1 MLLLPALTAAACAQP
16 TPDLLQLRESYRAD
30 LKQSLNDAWRSRP
43 ADYEPR
49 TRHRN
54 ADGTPIFTNR
64 LFLESSPYLRQH
76 AHNPVDWR
84 PWGDEAFAEAKRR
97 GVPVLLSVGYSTCH
111 WCHVMEEES
120 FEDEEIG
127 AYLNEKYVAIKVDR
141 EERPDIDSIYMAA
154 VQALTGRGGWP
165 MTVWLTH
172 ERKPFYGGT
181 YFPARD
187 GDRGATTGFLSLLT
201 KMQDIYSTR
210 PEDVTHN
217 ASVFVEQ
224 IEKSLRPAAS
234 GDLPT
239 VELLDQAAALYVDRY
254 DPVHGGIKGHP
265 KFPSGL
271 PTRFLFRRYRTSGD
285 AKFRDIAV
293 NTLRKMAQGGIH
305 DHVGGG
311 FHRYS
316 TDEEWLVPHFEK
328 MLYDNALLVVAYV
341 EAYQATG
348 DEAFAEVARKTLRYV
363 EREMTSPE
371 GVFYSAT
378 DADSVGPAGE
388 REEGYF
394 FTWTPAEIAAA
405 LSESEMKL
413 LAAHHPVT
421 AAGNFEGRTILT
433 SPGADTLG
441 FAGLDP
447 IYEKL
452 YAVRKKRPMPLL
464 DDKALT
470 AWNGLMI
477 SAFATA
483 GFVLDEPA
491 YIATAERAANF
502 LLKNSWADGTLYRS
516 FKDGKARHRAY
527 LEDYAC
533 LIQALLDLYEGTGE
547 STWLQQAVELDSELM
562 ASFEDLENGG
572 FFRTADDHEELLTRE
587 KPAYDGAEPS
597 GNSIAVL
604 NLLRFYQLT
613 TSTSFLKRA
622 EAALKA
628 FAPVLN
634 QAPNA
639 LSEMLSAVEFY
650 LSEPKQ
656 IVLVTPSS
664 RNQAEP
670 FLNALRTAFV
680 PNHVL
685 AVATEQQASAASGTV
700 ALFEGKRAIGGKATA
715 YVCRQQ
721 VCKLPTADPEVFR
734 RQLDE

>member
-1 MLLLPALTAAACAQP
+1 MLLLLALTAAACAQP
-16 TPDLLQLRESYRAD
+16 TPDLLQVRESYSAD
-30 LKQSLNDAWRSRP
+30 LKQSLNDAWLSRP
-43 ADYEPR
+43 NGYEPR

-54 ADGTPIFTNR
+54 PDGTPKFTNR

-84 PWGDEAFAEAKRR
+84 PWGNDAFAEAKQR

-127 AYLNEKYVAIKVDR
+127 AYLNENYVAIKVDR

-172 ERKPFYGGT
+172 EKKPFYGGT

-187 GDRGATTGFLSLLT
+187 GDRGATTGFLSLLK

-217 ASVFVEQ
+217 AAVFVEQ
-224 IEKSLRPAAS
+224 IEKSLRPAVG

-239 VELLDQAAALYVDRY
+239 AALVERATALYVDRY
-254 DPVHGGIKGHP
+254 DPAYGGIKGHP

-271 PTRFLFRRYRTSGD
+271 PTRFLLRRYRASGD
-285 AKFRDIAV
+285 EKLLEIAV

-348 DEAFAEVARKTLRYV
+348 DKAFAEVARKTLRYV

-378 DADSVGPAGE
+378 DADSVGPEGE

-394 FTWTPAEIAAA
+394 FTWTPQEIAAV
-405 LSESEMKL
+405 LTETEVEL
-413 LAAHHPVT
+413 LEAHHPLT
-421 AAGNFEGRTILT
+421 DAGNFEGRNILKA
-433 SPGADTLG
+433 PGAETIG
-441 FAGLDP
+441 FAPLDP
-447 IYEKL
+447 IHEKL

-470 AWNGLMI
+470 SWNGLMI

-483 GFVLDEPA
+483 GFALDEPA

-502 LLKNSWADGTLYRS
+502 LLANSWADGTLYRS

-533 LIQALLDLYEGTGE
+533 LIQALLDLYEATGE
-547 STWLQQAVELDSELM
+547 TRWLQRATELNAELS
-562 ASFEDLENGG
+562 AAYEDLENGG

-597 GNSIAVL
+597 GNSVAVR
-604 NLLRFYQLT
+604 NLLRLYLLT
-613 TSTSFLKRA
+613 TDTSFLKRA
-622 EAALKA
+622 EAALQA

-639 LSEMLSAVEFY
+639 LSEMLSAVDFY

-656 IVLVTPSS
+656 IVLVTPAS
-664 RNQAEP
+664 RGQAQP
-670 FLNALRTAFV
+670 FLDALRTTFV

-685 AVATEQQASAASGTV
+685 AVATEQQASATSDTV
-700 ALFEGKRAIGGKATA
+700 ALFEGKRAIAGKATA

-721 VCKLPTADPEVFR
+721 ICKLPTSDPAVFR
-734 RQLDE
+734 AQLDE